1 MKRTLYLLIITA
13 AMLAAVALASGSQI
27 PGCTSDVR
35 TGVCNAV
42 CSVSHVQGCTAKQLQ
57 PLLSIQHMNCLAKD
71 FPKDDTAKCD
81 AQLDKAIRGWKAA
94 QKSKGRK

>member
-1 MKRTLYLLIITA
+1 MKHALYLLILIATA
-13 AMLAAVALASGSQI
+13 VFASDSQI

-57 PLLSIQHMNCLAKD
+57 PLLLIQSMDCLAKD
-71 FPKDDTAKCD
+71 FPQDNTAKCG
-81 AQLDKAIRGWKAA
+81 AQFDKAIRDWKAA
-94 QKSKGRK
+94 QKPKGGK